1 MRYKIFTL
9 FLIMVCVATTLLA
22 QRKID
27 LLLIEKSYDKALQEI
42 NKELV
47 SNPSSELYYKK
58 GVVYK
63 NLQDYQQA
71 LQAFLNGLQYNA
83 SNVLMLEETAECFSI
98 LGNNQ
103 DAISFY
109 EKALQVEPENL
120 ALAGKLGRVHINL
133 DDYKTA
139 YNVFSGIYEKDSSN
153 VYWNKQLAYCSFRV
167 SQREQARD
175 LYEKVLDVN
184 PRDHGTYINLIHCY
198 NWKKEA
204 KEIIAT
210 IDSGLVHFPADKD
223 LLFEKAMFFYKT
235 KLYSQAMS
243 QFEKYLEQEKQP
255 AFETMMNYGISTY
268 FAEQEEKALDIFGDL
283 KLLNPNDPLVMYYQ
297 SLCNRKLKNYDD
309 AIELMT
315 FAIDATV
322 PDYVSEMY
330 HHLGQMYG
338 QQRQFK
344 ESIEALKKAYELN
357 PGKTEVLFEIA
368 TTYEEYNS
376 NKTLAMNYYRIYLTE
391 SGEAAKNAIY
401 ALKRIEKLKE
411 DLFFD
416 E

>member
-1 MRYKIFTL
+1 MRLKISTL
-9 FLIMVCVATTLLA
+9 LIIMFCVATSTLA

-42 NKELV
+42 DKELV
-47 SNPSSELYYKK
+47 ANPSAELYYKK

-63 NLQDYQQA
+63 NLQNYQQA
-71 LQAFLNGLQYNA
+71 LEAFMNGLQYDAN
-83 SNVLMLEETAECFSI
+83 NIVMLEETAECFSI
-98 LGNNQ
+98 LGNNR
-103 DAISFY
+103 DAIAFY
-109 EKALQVEPENL
+109 DKALQVEPNNL

-133 DDYKTA
+133 EDYKTA

-153 VYWNKQLAYCSFRV
+153 VYWNKQLAYCSYRV
-167 SQREQARD
+167 FQREQARD
-175 LYEKVLDVN
+175 LYEKVLEAN

-204 KEIIAT
+204 NEIMAT
-210 IDSGLVHFPADKD
+210 IDSGLVQFPADKE

-235 KLYSQAMS
+235 KRYGPAML

-255 AFETMMNYGISTY
+255 AFEILMNYGISSY
-268 FAEQEEKALDIFGDL
+268 FADHEEKALDIFGDL
-283 KLLNPNDPLVMYYQ
+283 KLLSPNDPLVMYYQ
-297 SLCNRKLKNYDD
+297 SLCNRKLNNFED

-344 ESIEALKKAYELN
+344 ESIEALEKAYELN

-391 SGEAAKNAIY
+391 SGEGAKNAIY
-401 ALKRIEKLKE
+401 ALERIEKLKE